1 MASKHT
7 HIIEARSVG
16 FNKATK
22 DSKKL
27 KGSLSSLKKS
37 VVGLAGAYLGAAGL
51 IAGVKGSVG
60 AYLEQER
67 VERKLRLSMGKTA
80 DGLFQQANALSKLS
94 TESDEAIIAQQAF
107 LASIGMTEQQIR
119 DILPVAL
126 DLSAATGITLES
138 AVRNTAKTFS
148 GLAGELG
155 ELVPQLRDL
164 SPEAMK
170 AGEAV
175 EVMGD
180 LFKDQASVEAG
191 TLSGKLTRVKNVMLD
206 IAEDV
211 GGSLAGTV
219 EGLADAFLDLNDALT
234 PEEQNLRDQNDM
246 LREYNKLTQQIAYNT
261 LIRAERTQG
270 IIEMEERHAQL
281 QEELGLSDTAT
292 SELRK
297 QQMQEEHDMFM
308 SNTLE
313 QIGVEDAKFK
323 TTKEKIQEQ
332 IKLGKDLAT
341 QKLQELTFEKDGN
354 DIIKAG
360 TKLLKLD
367 AVDRWRVRWRMAQV
381 DAAAAVIKAYTTGG
395 PFPANLAAGAVTLAQ
410 NAPQLATIYANKP
423 AQTGFEGVIDEPTQ
437 FTVGE
442 GGAAEYVSVTP
453 LEGVNN
459 AGGQGMTINISGNV
473 MSEQFVEEELA
484 ERIQEAVRKGVN
496 FGIV

>member
-1 MASKHT
+1 MSSKHT

-16 FNKATK
+16 FNKAAK

-175 EVMGD
+175 EVMGE
-180 LFKDQASVEAG
+180 LFRDQASVEAG

-270 IIEMEERHAQL
+270 IIEMEERHKQL
-281 QEELGLSDTAT
+281 QEELGLSETAT
-292 SELRK
+292 SELRLN
-297 QQMQEEHDMFM
+297 QMQEEHNMYM
-308 SNTLE
+308 NNTLE
-313 QIGVEDAKFK
+313 EIGVEDAKFK
-323 TTKEKIQEQ
+323 TTKEKIEDQ
-332 IKLGKDLAT
+332 IKLGKQLAV

-360 TKLLKLD
+360 TKILKLD

-381 DAAAAVIKAYTTGG
+381 DAASAVIKAYRDGG
-395 PFPANLAAGAVTLAQ
+395 PPPANFLAAGAVAAQ
-410 NAPQLATIYANKP
+410 QAPQLATVYANKP
-423 AQTGFEGVIDEPTQ
+423 AQTGFEGVVDEPTQ

-473 MSEQFVEEELA
+473 MSQDYIENEFSEGIA
-484 ERIQEAVRKGVN
+484 EAIRKGIS
-496 FGIV
+496 FA